1 VSNSGNTPLD
11 IFVELTEGTNP
22 FRGLVPSRPPKAVLS
37 AHAPAPI
44 GPYSQGIRAGN
55 TLYCSGQLG
64 LDPVT
69 MQLVDGDVGAQ
80 TARALAN
87 LAAVLEAG
95 GSSLALVVK
104 TTIYLVD
111 MADFATVNGVYAAA
125 FTQLAPARSTIAVAA
140 LPLGARVEIEA
151 IALTR

>member
-1 VSNSGNTPLD
+1 VSKPSDPLEILD
-11 IFVELTEGTNP
+11 ELIAGTNP
-22 FRGLVPSRPPKAVLS
+22 FTGIVPRDPAKPVLS
-37 AHAPAPI
+37 KHAPAPI
-44 GPYSQGIRAGN
+44 GPYSQAIRTGT

-69 MQLVDGDVGAQ
+69 MQLVEGDAAAQ
-80 TARALAN
+80 VAQALAN
-87 LAAVLEAG
+87 LKAVLEAG
-95 GSSLALVVK
+95 NSSLALVVK

-111 MADFATVNGVYAAA
+111 MNDFAAVNGVYAGA
-125 FTQLAPARSTIAVAA
+125 FAHVPPARTTIAVAA